1 MGEEDARACYREL
14 PSGTGGALRRGGAPS
29 SAFRRFPPRQ
39 HEFLLRRPS
48 FSLLSFFFRL
58 YLFLRREPRSR
69 GLGRFDT
76 VTMTTLSRSAG
87 SRNYRST
94 RKRRKK
100 LRWRKGTLPLAR
112 LPACLPSF
120 LPACVPILE
129 FRGGRLPCQRAGWPG
144 GRSVQVMGEGA
155 AKRREKARSL
165 SLVVVGLCPSP
176 GGILQRKNLP
186 LDF

>member
-1 MGEEDARACYREL
+1 MRERATANSPPAPAVRSAEAARL
-14 PSGTGGALRRGGAPS
+14 PRHSVVSLRGSTSFYLGVLL
-29 SAFRRFPPRQ
+29 
-39 HEFLLRRPS
+39 FLFFL
-48 FSLLSFFFRL
+48 FFFRL